1 VKRERV
7 LQVAV
12 GLLGLVYV
20 GMIYPL
26 YSDLAHSS
34 WLLEKKNEVDPMF
47 LSWFIALGPFLL
59 LAAKKP
65 SSHRSLIAFAAC
77 LGLAHASVMA
87 IQTVQAWQHGVHRN
101 SADVVLFYVIG
112 GILLALLP
120 ARNSDCVRAFLQMLR
135 YSRTGFASRSRIRS
149 DAGFLHTRQIGSAIR
164 CSC

>member
-1 VKRERV
+1 VKRKRV

-77 LGLAHASVMA
+77 QSLAHASVMA

-101 SADVVLFYVIG
+101 FADVVLFYIIG
-112 GILLALLP
+112 GILLALFP
-120 ARNSDCVRAFLQMLR
+120 ARQP
-135 YSRTGFASRSRIRS
+135 
-149 DAGFLHTRQIGSAIR
+149 QSATVTQ
-164 CSC
+164 

>member
-1 VKRERV
+1 MKRERV

-12 GLLGLVYV
+12 GVLGLVYV

-26 YSDLAHSS
+26 YSDLVHSS

-77 LGLAHASVMA
+77 QSLAHASVMA

-101 SADVVLFYVIG
+101 FADVVLFYIIG

-120 ARNSDCVRAFLQMLR
+120 ARQP
-135 YSRTGFASRSRIRS
+135 
-149 DAGFLHTRQIGSAIR
+149 QSATVTQ
-164 CSC
+164 

>member
-1 VKRERV
+1 MKRERV

-26 YSDLAHSS
+26 YSDLAHAG

-77 LGLAHASVMA
+77 QALAHASVMA

-101 SADVVLFYVIG
+101 FADVVLFYVIG
-112 GILLALLP
+112 GILLALMP
-120 ARNSDCVRAFLQMLR
+120 ARQPK
-135 YSRTGFASRSRIRS
+135 
-149 DAGFLHTRQIGSAIR
+149 SAAVTQ
-164 CSC
+164 